1 MSISETEISDNASP
15 ELKEIRRKKRH
26 YENKIREQL
35 DSMIHSNH
43 YSKVLRDGIITQ
55 RNGRFV
61 VPVKAENRSEVAGMV
76 HDTSGSGATVF
87 IEPATVFHFSAFASQ
102 YSAFLLSCFTIDVAE

>member
-1 MSISETEISDNASP
+1 MSFVNAASPVNFTHTAGNTIITGNLSANDVTLSETEISDNASP

-26 YENKIREQL
+26 FENKIREQL
-35 DSMIHSNH
+35 DSMIHSSH

-61 VPVKAENRSEVAGMV
+61 GNCRS
-76 HDTSGSGATVF
+76 T
-87 IEPATVFHFSAFASQ
+87 
-102 YSAFLLSCFTIDVAE
+102 C